1 MRLVRLLSA
10 GKSLVGGMDHPSR
23 YRMGE
28 PGMLPKFGSGKNPFQ
43 AGAKEQQPI
52 LQPIRPPQPD
62 AAPLTPAFSRP
73 DKDGD
78 TPLGAREALLVPR
91 APALSPPAPTAPQWR
106 ESDGERESGGVLKHS
121 SANWSSA
128 LRSISRGWIQA
139 LKARIP
145 RGAAQ
150 AARSAGPS
158 FMGPPVQ
165 TELSLDKIKVVRNDL
180 SDMDLEVIPL
190 RPPPARSET
199 GRMFSGS
206 MSGRMAPAADAPSRY

>member
-1 MRLVRLLSA
+1 MAARQGGGRVHPRALAQVEGRAASA
-10 GKSLVGGMDHPSR
+10 GAAAAGDDGVVASHLCHAQQWSTKSLVGGMDHPSR

-52 LQPIRPPQPD
+52 LQPIQPPQPV

-128 LRSISRGWIQA
+128 LRSI
-139 LKARIP
+139 
-145 RGAAQ
+145 
-150 AARSAGPS
+150 
-158 FMGPPVQ
+158 
-165 TELSLDKIKVVRNDL
+165 
-180 SDMDLEVIPL
+180 
-190 RPPPARSET
+190 
-199 GRMFSGS
+199 
-206 MSGRMAPAADAPSRY
+206 